1 LEKTWLPRVTEAP
14 DEADDDDCADDEPAA
29 AGNTLEASAEA
40 DAIKVDVAVA
50 APVVV
55 VPLAAPV
62 VAVAAPVV
70 AVAAPVV

>member
-1 LEKTWLPRVTEAP
+1 LEKTWVPRVTEALV
-14 DEADDDDCADDEPAA
+14 EADDDGWAAAEPAA
-29 AGNTLEASAEA
+29 DGNTLEASAEA

-50 APVVV
+50 APGVV

-70 AVAAPVV
+70 